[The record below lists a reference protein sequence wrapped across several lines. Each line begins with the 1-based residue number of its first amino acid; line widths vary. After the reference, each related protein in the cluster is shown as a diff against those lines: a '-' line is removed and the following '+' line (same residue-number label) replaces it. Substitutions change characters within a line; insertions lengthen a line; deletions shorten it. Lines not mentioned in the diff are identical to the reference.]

1 MARIRAIAALLLLP
15 LLLSGCWNAREIENL
30 LYVNA
35 LGVDYV
41 DNKFEVYAQILS
53 FSTIAKQEAGG
64 ERSASGVAIAKG
76 SGDSFVSALFSLYPA
91 NQEQMTWSH
100 IRSLVLSEQ
109 VLKRAHLDQV
119 IDELDRFYEFRY
131 TIWTYATKDPLMDIL
146 TPKQVFNQPVIYSQ
160 LSNPQDL
167 HKQNSVIYPMKLF
180 QFVNKRDEPNKVVY
194 LPMLSINR
202 KTWSEDNKPL
212 PQLKTTG
219 ACMLQNKEVKGC
231 WPRSELL
238 GLRWLDEHTN
248 RSLLTLKKG
257 KQPLANLVL
266 QKPKVKIQP
275 LLRDNQVTF
284 QIDVELLGFIPQY
297 QHISPVREI
306 EKEAAKKIEEQIRGL
321 YEKGQKLQMDTL
333 QLGHTLYRKYPQ
345 EWKRM
350 QQNGALPLHLSSLG
364 AVNVKVTIYDGGI
377 SKVKQVR

>member
-1 MARIRAIAALLLLP
+1 MARIRVMAVILLLP
-15 LLLSGCWNAREIENL
+15 LLLIGCWNAREIDNL

-41 DNKFEVYAQILS
+41 DNKFEVYAQMLN

-76 SGDSFVSALFSLYPA
+76 SGDSFVSALFSLYPT
-91 NQEQMTWSH
+91 NQAQMTWSH
-100 IRSLVLSEQ
+100 IRSLVLS
-109 VLKRAHLDQV
+109 VLKRPLLDQV

-131 TIWTYATKDPLMDIL
+131 TIWTYVTKEPLMDIL
-146 TPKQVFNQPVIYSQ
+146 TPKQVFNQPAIYSQ
-160 LSNPQDL
+160 LSNPQDI
-167 HKQNSVIYPMKLF
+167 HKQNSAIYPMKLF
-180 QFVNKRDEPNKVVY
+180 QFVSKRDEPNKVVY
-194 LPMLSINR
+194 LPMISINK
-202 KTWSEDNKPL
+202 KTWSENNKPL

-238 GLRWLDEHTN
+238 GLRWIDEHTN
-248 RSLLTLKKG
+248 RSLLTVKKG

-284 QIDVELLGFIPQY
+284 QIDVELLGFIPLY
-297 QHISPVREI
+297 HHISPVREI
-306 EKEAAKKIEEQIRGL
+306 EKEAAKKIEEEIRGL
-321 YEKGQKLQMDTL
+321 YEKGRKQQMDTL

-350 QQNGALPLHLSSLG
+350 QQNETLPLNPSSLE
-364 AVNVKVTIYDGGI
+364 AVNVKVTIFDGGI
-377 SKVKQVR
+377 SKVKQER

>member
-35 LGVDYV
+35 LGVDFV

-64 ERSASGVAIAKG
+64 ERSTSGVAIAKG

-109 VLKRAHLDQV
+109 VLKSPLLDQV

-146 TPKQVFNQPVIYSQ
+146 TPKQVFKQPVIYSQ

-180 QFVNKRDEPNKVVY
+180 QFVSKRDEPNKVVY

-238 GLRWLDEHTN
+238 GLRWLDKHTN

-297 QHISPVREI
+297 HHISPVREI

-321 YEKGQKLQMDTL
+321 YEKGRKQQMDTL

-350 QQNGALPLHLSSLG
+350 QQNGALPLQPSSLG

>member
-1 MARIRAIAALLLLP
+1 MTRIRVIAVTLLLS

-30 LYVNA
+30 LYVTA

-41 DNKFEVYAQILS
+41 DNKFVVYAQILS

-64 ERSASGVAIAKG
+64 EQTTSGVAIAKG

-100 IRSLVLSEQ
+100 IRSIVLSEQ
-109 VLKRAHLDQV
+109 VLKRPHFDQV
-119 IDELDRFYEFRY
+119 LDELDRFYEFRY
-131 TIWTYATKDPLMDIL
+131 TLWTYATQEPLMDIL

-167 HKQNSVIYPMKLF
+167 YKQNSVLYPLKLF
-180 QFVNKRDEPNKVVY
+180 QVVSKRDEPNKVVY
-194 LPMLSINR
+194 VPMLSINT
-202 KTWSEDNKPL
+202 KTWSEDDKPL

-238 GLRWLDEHTN
+238 GLRWVDEQMN
-248 RSLLTLKKG
+248 RSLLTIKKG
-257 KQPLANLVL
+257 NQPLANLVL
-266 QKPKVKIQP
+266 QKPKVKIEP

-284 QIDVELLGFIPQY
+284 QIDVELLGFIPQH
-297 QHISPVREI
+297 QHISPIREI
-306 EKEAAKKIEEQIRGL
+306 EKEAAKKIEEEIRGL
-321 YEKGQKLQMDTL
+321 YEKGLKQNMDTL
-333 QLGHTLYRKYPQ
+333 QLGHTLYRKYPK
-345 EWKRM
+345 EWKRL
-350 QQNGALPLHLSSLG
+350 QKNEALPLHSSSLG
-364 AVNVKVTIYDGGI
+364 AVNVQVKIHDGGI